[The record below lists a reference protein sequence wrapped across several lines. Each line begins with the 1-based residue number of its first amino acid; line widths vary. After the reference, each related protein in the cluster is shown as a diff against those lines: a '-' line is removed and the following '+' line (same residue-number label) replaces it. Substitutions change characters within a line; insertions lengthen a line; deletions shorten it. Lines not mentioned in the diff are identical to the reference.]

1 MKPFINDDFLLET
14 EASKQLY
21 HDFAKELPII
31 DYHNH
36 LPPKEIA
43 EDRNFENLTQIWL
56 EGDHYKWR
64 AMRAF
69 GIDEHFITGSASDKE
84 KFIKWAETCPNT
96 LRNPLFHWS
105 QLELKRYFGIDE
117 LLNPESA
124 DRIYEATKEQ
134 LLGKEFSAQG
144 LLSKMK
150 VETVCTTDDPRDDL
164 KYHTSFSSSDS
175 KMKMLPTFRPD
186 KAIEFKNGETSLN
199 YITELAEVSGIEI
212 NDLDSY
218 MEALLQR
225 HDYFHSLGCRLSD
238 LGLPYLEIE
247 EFSELEINS
256 AFLKVL
262 RSDSLTVIETKKLRS
277 FILIELSKRN
287 HEKGWVQQLHLGPI
301 RNNNS
306 RLFNSIGPDTGFD
319 SIGDYPQAH
328 GLSRFL
334 DVLDRSNQL
343 SKTILYNVNPAQNE
357 VFATMAGNFNDG
369 SIKGKVQWGSAW
381 WFLDQLDG
389 MEKQINTLSNM
400 GLLSCF
406 IGMLTDSRSFMSFPR
421 HEYFR
426 RLLCNILGKDI
437 GKGHL
442 PNDIP
447 LLGKLVTDVCYANAK
462 NYFNF

>member
-1 MKPFINDDFLLET
+1 MKPFIHENFLLET
-14 EASKQLY
+14 EASKKLF
-21 HDFAKELPII
+21 HDYAKELPII

-43 EDRNFENLTQIWL
+43 ENRSFENLTQIWL
-56 EGDHYKWR
+56 DGDHYKWR

-96 LRNPLFHWS
+96 LRNPLFHWT

-124 DRIYEATKEQ
+124 DRIYEATQE
-134 LLGKEFSAQG
+134 LLRTKDFSVRA
-144 LLSKMK
+144 LLSKMN
-150 VETVCTTDDPRDDL
+150 VDTVCTTDDPRDDL
-164 KYHTSFSSSDS
+164 SYHSSFSSSDS
-175 KMKMLPTFRPD
+175 KTEMLPTFRPD
-186 KAIEFKNGETSLN
+186 KAIEFKNEETSLN
-199 YITELAEVSGIEI
+199 YITELAEVSRIKI
-212 NDLDSY
+212 NDLDSF

-225 HDYFHSLGCRLSD
+225 HDYFHMQGCRLSD
-238 LGLPYLEIE
+238 IGLPYLEIE
-247 EFSELEINS
+247 DFTESEIKS
-256 AFLKVL
+256 AFLKLL
-262 RSDSLTVIETKKLRS
+262 RSHSISETERKKLRI
-277 FILIELSKRN
+277 FILIELSKKN

-301 RNNNS
+301 RNNNA

-334 DVLDRSNQL
+334 DVIDRSNQL

-437 GKGHL
+437 RKGHL

-462 NYFNF
+462 NYFKF

>member
-1 MKPFINDDFLLET
+1 MKPFINDDFLLDN

-21 HDFAKELPII
+21 HDFAKDLPII

-43 EDRNFENLTQIWL
+43 EDRNFDNLTQIWL

-69 GIDEHFITGSASDKE
+69 GIDEHFITGSATDKE

-117 LLNPESA
+117 LLNSESA
-124 DRIYEATKEQ
+124 DRIYETTQEQ
-134 LLGKEFSAQG
+134 LRTKEFSVQA
-144 LLSKMK
+144 LLSIMN

-164 KYHTSFSSSDS
+164 NYHVGFSSSDS
-175 KMKMLPTFRPD
+175 KMKMLPSFRPD
-186 KAIEFKNGETSLN
+186 KAIEFKNEETSLK
-199 YITELAEVSGIEI
+199 YITELAEVSRIEI
-212 NDLDSY
+212 NDLDSF
-218 MEALLQR
+218 MDALMQR

-238 LGLPYLEIE
+238 LGLPYIEIE
-247 EFSELEINS
+247 EFSELEVKS
-256 AFLKVL
+256 AFSKLL
-262 RSDSLTVIETKKLRS
+262 QSASLTETEIKKLRS
-277 FILIELSKRN
+277 FILLELAKMN

-306 RLFNSIGPDTGFD
+306 RLYNTIGPDTGFD
-319 SIGDYPQAH
+319 SIGDYPQAD

-334 DVLDRSNQL
+334 DFLDSSNQL

-437 GKGHL
+437 EKGHL

-447 LLGKLVTDVCYANAK
+447 LLGKLVTDVCYTNAK